1 MSSLEGTQMTEQLTQ
16 QPVATDTPF
25 PYTQSCVVSVNVS
38 DLARSLEWYRDAL
51 GFTEIY
57 RMAEYGWAE
66 VATAIK
72 GLSIGLGQTEEV
84 KIGGTVPTFG
94 VEDIVRAK
102 KHIESKGGTF
112 EGEPYDIADQVT
124 LVTFYDPD
132 GNPFMLA
139 QVHDADKSERGS

>member
-1 MSSLEGTQMTEQLTQ
+1 MSSQEGTKMTEQLT

-25 PYTQSCVVSVNVS
+25 PYTQNCVISVNVS
-38 DLARSLEWYRDAL
+38 DLKRSLEWYRDAL

-57 RMAEYGWAE
+57 RMDEYGWAE

-94 VEDIVRAK
+94 VEDIRAAK
-102 KHIESKGGTF
+102 AHIESKGGTF
-112 EGEPYDIADQVT
+112 EGEPYDVADQVT

-139 QVHDADKSERGS
+139 QVHDMDKTERG

>member
-1 MSSLEGTQMTEQLTQ
+1 MTEQLA

-25 PYTQSCVVSVNVS
+25 PYTQNCVISVNVS
-38 DLARSLEWYRDAL
+38 DLARSLSWYRDAL

-57 RMAEYGWAE
+57 RMDEYGWAE

-72 GLSIGLGQTEEV
+72 GVSIGLGQVEDV
-84 KIGGTVPTFG
+84 KVGGTVPTFG
-94 VEDIVRAK
+94 VEDIHAAK
-102 KHIESKGGTF
+102 AHVESKGGTF
-112 EGEPYDIADQVT
+112 EGDPYEIAGQVK

-139 QVHDADKSERGS
+139 QVLEQEGQGTS

>member
-1 MSSLEGTQMTEQLTQ
+1 MSNQGGHGMTEQLTS
-16 QPVATDTPF
+16 QPVAMDTPF
-25 PYTQSCVVSVNVS
+25 PYTQNCVISVNVS
-38 DLARSLEWYRDAL
+38 NLERSLEWYREAL

-57 RMAEYGWAE
+57 RMDEYGWAE

-72 GLSIGLGQTEEV
+72 GVSIGLGQTEEI

-94 VEDIVRAK
+94 VEDIHAAK
-102 KHIESKGGTF
+102 AHIESKGGTF
-112 EGEPYDIADQVT
+112 EGEPYDIASEVK

-139 QVHDADKSERGS
+139 QVLRQPGADAS

>member
-1 MSSLEGTQMTEQLTQ
+1 MTEQLTS

-25 PYTQSCVVSVNVS
+25 PYTQSCVISVNVS
-38 DLARSLEWYRDAL
+38 NLARSLEWYRDAL

-57 RMAEYGWAE
+57 RMDEYGWAE

-72 GLSIGLGQTEEV
+72 GVSIGLGQTEEV

-94 VEDIVRAK
+94 VEDIQAAK
-102 KHIESKGGTF
+102 AHIESKDGTF
-112 EGEPYDIADQVT
+112 EGEPYDIADQVK

-139 QVHDADKSERGS
+139 QVLDVKGERG

>member
-1 MSSLEGTQMTEQLTQ
+1 MSSEEEDTTMTEQLT

-25 PYTQSCVVSVNVS
+25 PYTQNCVVSVNVS

-57 RMAEYGWAE
+57 RMDDYGWAE
-66 VATAIK
+66 VATAIP
-72 GLSIGLGQTEEV
+72 GLSIGLGQTEEL

-94 VEDIVRAK
+94 VEDIQAAK
-102 KHIESKGGTF
+102 AHIESKGGTF
-112 EGEPYDIADQVT
+112 EGEPYEIAGQVK

-139 QVHDADKSERGS
+139 QVLR